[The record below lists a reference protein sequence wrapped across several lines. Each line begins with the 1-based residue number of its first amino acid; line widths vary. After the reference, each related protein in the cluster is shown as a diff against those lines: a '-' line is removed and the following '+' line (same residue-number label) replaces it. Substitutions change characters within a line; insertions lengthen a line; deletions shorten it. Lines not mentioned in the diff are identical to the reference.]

1 VTRMNESLE
10 QPSPLQN
17 VPSMVS
23 DGTMENSYEGT
34 LLESS
39 PLLMTVNGINYTAE
53 QIRVRLEVFQ
63 EQVVLANDIGHMAMF
78 WSELCR
84 RIPDVRTIELKEKR

>member
-1 VTRMNESLE
+1 MNESLE

-84 RIPDVRTIELKEKR
+84 RIPDVRTIELKEK